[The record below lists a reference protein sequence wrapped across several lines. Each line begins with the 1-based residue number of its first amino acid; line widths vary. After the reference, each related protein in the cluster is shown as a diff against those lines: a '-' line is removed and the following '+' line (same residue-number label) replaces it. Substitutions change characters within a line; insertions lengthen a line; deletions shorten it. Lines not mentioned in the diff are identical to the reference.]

1 MCAFPALVALLMSNA
16 SSAAGASVL
25 QVKAHDAKTVIVHG
39 KGFPDEKLLV
49 SADMDMPHASVAC
62 YTDLTRVALVK
73 DGEFEVAIN
82 PRECDFLCSRDRSGY
97 VVSVE
102 TLSGT
107 TLAEAK
113 FACVS
118 PRQVRRN

>member
-1 MCAFPALVALLMSNA
+1 MCAFPALVALLMGNA

-73 DGEFEVAIN
+73 GGEFEIATDAFGAGQLNSIKLLDSTHTYAIHI
-82 PRECDFLCSRDRSGY
+82 
-97 VVSVE
+97 
-102 TLSGT
+102 
-107 TLAEAK
+107 
-113 FACVS
+113 
-118 PRQVRRN
+118 